1 MELGFY
7 PERSE
12 FRAMA
17 EKGNLIP
24 VCLEVLADTET
35 PVSALA
41 KIYDGHGPVFLLES
55 MEGGE
60 RWGRYSF
67 LGNSATRT
75 VRVFRDEVEI
85 ESGPKKERIAHH
97 GDPLTILRSIMA
109 QYKPVKLARLPRFW
123 GGMVGF
129 FTYEFVS
136 FLEAIPNRLPPDV
149 PMAHFILPGQLF
161 IFDNVRHTLT
171 LVAYG
176 LVENGEAD
184 DAYDR
189 ALETLEEMKGK
200 LSRAAKTAVAACGRR
215 ISTRSRGRTR
225 EIPLRGCQNQ
235 RIHQGGGHHPGG
247 RFTTVQLPGSPGPL
261 VALPRSAL
269 YKSVSI
275 PLFSPF

>member
-7 PERSE
+7 PERAE

-41 KIYDGHGPVFLLES
+41 KLYDGQGPVFLLES

-85 ESGPKKERIAHH
+85 VSGSKRERIAHH

-109 QYKPVKLARLPRFW
+109 QYKPVKLER
-123 GGMVGF
+123 
-129 FTYEFVS
+129 
-136 FLEAIPNRLPPDV
+136 
-149 PMAHFILPGQLF
+149 
-161 IFDNVRHTLT
+161 
-171 LVAYG
+171 
-176 LVENGEAD
+176 
-184 DAYDR
+184 
-189 ALETLEEMKGK
+189 
-200 LSRAAKTAVAACGRR
+200 
-215 ISTRSRGRTR
+215 
-225 EIPLRGCQNQ
+225 LRGSGAVWSGFSATSSYLFWKRSQTGCPRTFRW
-235 RIHQGGGHHPGG
+235 RI
-247 RFTTVQLPGSPGPL
+247 
-261 VALPRSAL
+261 
-269 YKSVSI
+269 
-275 PLFSPF
+275 LFSPDNFSYSITSATR

>member
-1 MELGFY
+1 MDAAKTVMAGPKAISPEKESAMELCLY
-7 PERSE
+7 PERAE

-41 KIYDGHGPVFLLES
+41 KIYDGQGPVFLLES

-67 LGNSATRT
+67 LGTSASTT
-75 VRVFRDEVEI
+75 VRVFRDEIEI
-85 ESGPKKERIAHH
+85 EDRSKKERIAHN
-97 GDPLTILRSIMA
+97 GEPLKALRSIMA
-109 QYKPVKLARLPRFW
+109 QYKPVKLERLPRFW

-136 FLEAIPNRLPPDV
+136 FLEVVPNRLPAETSL
-149 PMAHFILPGQLF
+149 AHFIIPGQLF

-176 LVENGEAD
+176 FVNNGDAD
-184 DAYDR
+184 AAYDR
-189 ALETLEEMKGK
+189 ALETLREMECK
-200 LSRAAKTAVAACGRR
+200 LSAEAKNVVRAFGVRDTLDKFPLGPDTEPEKFRD
-215 ISTRSRGRTR
+215 RSLKDQRVHKRG
-225 EIPLRGCQNQ
+225 
-235 RIHQGGGHHPGG
+235 
-247 RFTTVQLPGSPGPL
+247 
-261 VALPRSAL
+261 
-269 YKSVSI
+269 
-275 PLFSPF
+275 